1 MDQLTNLYKIRCE
14 NLQEK
19 INHCQNLL
27 NEGGILGAAEKM
39 VERGAE
45 LGIEQLSK
53 LFASRAE
60 QAIDK
65 TATGAAAK
73 VARVPGEI
81 AKEFKPL
88 QQATTDVI
96 NTGKAWERN
105 PLGKPVYDFNMNS
118 PFNQQFLKTRVALTP
133 GNISGVEFSG
143 GVVPDIE
150 KPLTTLTGME
160 VLQGIYGKKAATYA
174 ELADKAQKLQLKG
187 KFLKPE
193 NPGEFLPP
201 DYTKGSLEKP
211 VDIHVGTHYG
221 TEKVKPRQ
229 QGELS
234 PAEGVGAFSMDAPQR
249 IANGQRIPAINMNIS
264 QVSHPKLE
272 AEMPGIIAHEW
283 THVSGHQ
290 NPNFALA
297 GVMDYGHTT
306 PGNITKNLLG
316 KLDDTYNKAGIDVR
330 AYYAD
335 TIPSTD
341 AGLFDTAFRM
351 VDQSH
356 KMRRGFAK
364 EVDLAKT
371 FNDLSPKSQS
381 FMDAELKKHLNRSY
395 DIQQEFPRLKQYV
408 RDTALK
414 NAMGSRDYL
423 SNREIPAQIT
433 SAKAWMEKKGL
444 PHIDINMPFETSK
457 ILGKELLDKYKQG
470 KFPELQGSPEIMQML
485 DMLQHPKGKK
495 LFDMIAKNN
504 KGSDVSQ
511 KISGMQ
517 KA

>member
-1 MDQLTNLYKIRCE
+1 MNQITNLYKSRCE

-27 NEGGILGAAEKM
+27 NEGGMLSAVEKM
-39 VERGAE
+39 VDRGAE
-45 LGIEQLSK
+45 LGIEQLSN
-53 LFASRAE
+53 LFASRAG

-65 TATGAAAK
+65 TAAK

-96 NTGKAWERN
+96 NTGKAWETNRF
-105 PLGKPVYDFNMNS
+105 GRPVYDFNMTD
-118 PFNQQFLKTRVALTP
+118 PFNKQFLNTRVAATP
-133 GNISGVEFSG
+133 GNIKNVESIG

-150 KPLTTLTGME
+150 KPLATLTGIE

-187 KFLKPE
+187 NFLNPEKPS
-193 NPGEFLPP
+193 EFLPP
-201 DYTKGSLEKP
+201 DYTKGALEKP

-221 TEKVKPRQ
+221 TNKVKPGQ
-229 QGELS
+229 ADLTPS
-234 PAEGVGAFSMDAPQR
+234 VGVGAFSMDAPQR
-249 IANGQRIPAINMNIS
+249 IANGQRVPAINMNIS
-264 QVSHPKLE
+264 QVSIPKLE
-272 AEMPGIIAHEW
+272 WEMPDIIAHEW
-283 THVSGHQ
+283 THVSGHN
-290 NPNFALA
+290 NPNFALS
-297 GVMDYGHTT
+297 GIMDYGHTT
-306 PGNITKNLLG
+306 PGSITKNLVG
-316 KLDDTYNKAGIDVR
+316 KLDDVYKNTGTDVPS
-330 AYYAD
+330 YYGNA
-335 TIPSTD
+335 IPPTD
-341 AGLFDTAFRM
+341 AGLIDTAFRV
-351 VDQSH
+351 VDHSH
-356 KMRRGFAK
+356 KMQRGFAK

-371 FNDLSPKSQS
+371 FQDLTPKSQS
-381 FMDAELKKHLNRSY
+381 FMDAQLAKHLNRTY
-395 DIQQEFPRLKQYV
+395 DLNLEFPRLKQYI

-414 NAMGSRDYL
+414 NALNSRDYL
-423 SNREIPAQIT
+423 SNREIPAQIA
-433 SAKAWMEKKGL
+433 SAKAWMEKKAL

-457 ILGKELLDKYKQG
+457 IIGKELLDKYKQG
-470 KFPELQGSPEIMQML
+470 KFPELQGSPEIMQMI

-495 LFDMIAKNN
+495 LFDMIAQN

>member
-19 INHCQNLL
+19 INNCQNLL
-27 NEGGILGAAEKM
+27 NEGGVLGAVEKM

-45 LGIEQLSK
+45 LGVEQLSK
-53 LFASRAE
+53 LFASRAG

-65 TATGAAAK
+65 TVTGAAAK

-81 AKEFKPL
+81 TKEFKPL

-96 NTGKAWERN
+96 DAGKAWEKNRF
-105 PLGKPVYDFNMNS
+105 GKPVYDFNMTD
-118 PFNQQFLKTRVALTP
+118 PFNQQFLNTKVAATP
-133 GNISGVEFSG
+133 GNIKSIESIG

-160 VLQGIYGKKAATYA
+160 VLQGIYGKNAATYA

-201 DYTKGSLEKP
+201 DYTKGALEKP

-221 TEKVKPRQ
+221 TNKAKPGQ
-229 QGELS
+229 AELN
-234 PAEGVGAFSMDAPQR
+234 PAQGVGAFSMDAPQR
-249 IANGQRIPAINMNIS
+249 IANGQRVPAINMNIA
-264 QVSHPKLE
+264 QVAHPKLGE
-272 AEMPGIIAHEW
+272 EMPGIIAHEW

-316 KLDDTYNKAGIDVR
+316 KLDDTYNKAGIDVP

-335 TIPSTD
+335 AIPSTD

-356 KMRRGFAK
+356 GMRRGFAK

-381 FMDAELKKHLNRSY
+381 FMDAELKKHLTRTY
-395 DIQQEFPRLKQYV
+395 DLQQEFPRLKQYV

-495 LFDMIAKNN
+495 LFDMIAQN

>member
-1 MDQLTNLYKIRCE
+1 MDQLTNLYKNRCE

-27 NEGGILGAAEKM
+27 NEGGVLGAVEKM

-45 LGIEQLSK
+45 MGVEQLSR
-53 LFASRAE
+53 LFASRAG

-65 TATGAAAK
+65 TVTGAAAK
-73 VARVPGEI
+73 VARVPGEV
-81 AKEFKPL
+81 AKEYKPL
-88 QQATTDVI
+88 QQATTEVI
-96 NTGKAWERN
+96 DTGKAWEKN
-105 PLGKPVYDFNMNS
+105 KFGKPVYDFNLTD
-118 PFNQQFLKTRVALTP
+118 PFNQQFLTTRVAATP
-133 GNISGVEFSG
+133 GNIKAVESIG

-174 ELADKAQKLQLKG
+174 ELADKAQKLQLRG
-187 KFLKPE
+187 NFLNPEKPS
-193 NPGEFLPP
+193 EFLPP
-201 DYTKGSLEKP
+201 DYTKGALEKP

-221 TEKVKPRQ
+221 TNKVKPG
-229 QGELS
+229 QGDLN
-234 PAEGVGAFSMDAPQR
+234 PGVGVGAFSMDAPQR
-249 IANGQRIPAINMNIS
+249 IANGQRVPAINMNIS
-264 QVSHPKLE
+264 QVSIPKLE
-272 AEMPGIIAHEW
+272 WEMPGIIAHEW

-306 PGNITKNLLG
+306 PGNITKNILG
-316 KLDDTYNKAGIDVR
+316 KLDDVYKKTGTDVR
-330 AYYAD
+330 SYYGD
-335 TIPSTD
+335 KIPSTD
-341 AGLFDTAFRM
+341 AGLLDTAFRT
-351 VDQSH
+351 VDHSH
-356 KMRRGFAK
+356 GMQRGFAK

-371 FNDLSPKSQS
+371 FQDLTPKSQN
-381 FMDAELKKHLNRSY
+381 FMDAQLAKHLNRTY
-395 DIQQEFPRLKQYV
+395 DLNVEFPKLKQYI
-408 RDTALK
+408 RDTTLK
-414 NAMGSRDYL
+414 NALGNREYL

-444 PHIDINMPFETSK
+444 PHIDLNMPFETSK

-470 KFPELQGSPEIMQML
+470 KFPELQGSPEIMQMI

>member
-1 MDQLTNLYKIRCE
+1 MDQLTNLYKNRCE
-14 NLQEK
+14 NLQEQ
-19 INHCQNLL
+19 INNCQNLL
-27 NEGGILGAAEKM
+27 NEGGMLSAVEKM

-53 LFASRAE
+53 LFASRAG

-88 QQATTDVI
+88 QQATTEVI
-96 NTGKAWERN
+96 NTGKAWETNRF
-105 PLGKPVYDFNMNS
+105 GRPVYDFNLTD
-118 PFNQQFLKTRVALTP
+118 PFNKQFLNTRVAATP
-133 GNISGVEFSG
+133 GNIKSIESIG

-150 KPLTTLTGME
+150 KPLATLTGME
-160 VLQGIYGKKAATYA
+160 VLQGIYGKNAATYA

-187 KFLKPE
+187 NFLSPEKPS
-193 NPGEFLPP
+193 EFLPP
-201 DYTKGSLEKP
+201 DYTKGALEKP

-221 TEKVKPRQ
+221 TNKVKPGQ
-229 QGELS
+229 ADLTPGL
-234 PAEGVGAFSMDAPQR
+234 GVGAFSMDAPQR
-249 IANGQRIPAINMNIS
+249 IVNGKRVPAINMNIS
-264 QVSHPKLE
+264 QVSSPMLE
-272 AEMPGIIAHEW
+272 KEMPDIIAHEW
-283 THVSGHQ
+283 THVSGHH
-290 NPNFALA
+290 NPNFSLS

-306 PGNITKNLLG
+306 PGSITKNLVG
-316 KLDDTYNKAGIDVR
+316 KLDDVYQKTGPDVKS
-330 AYYAD
+330 YYAD

-351 VDQSH
+351 VDHSH
-356 KMRRGFAK
+356 KMQRGFAK

-381 FMDAELKKHLNRSY
+381 FMDAELKKHLTRTY
-395 DIQQEFPRLKQYV
+395 DLQQEFPRLKQYI

-414 NAMGSRDYL
+414 NAMGNREYL
-423 SNREIPAQIT
+423 SNREIPAQIA
-433 SAKAWMEKKGL
+433 SAKAWMEKKAL
-444 PHIDINMPFETSK
+444 PHIDLNMPFETSK
-457 ILGKELLDKYKQG
+457 IIGKELLDKYKQG
-470 KFPELQGSPEIMQML
+470 KFPELQGSPEIMQMI

-495 LFDMIAKNN
+495 LFDMIAQN